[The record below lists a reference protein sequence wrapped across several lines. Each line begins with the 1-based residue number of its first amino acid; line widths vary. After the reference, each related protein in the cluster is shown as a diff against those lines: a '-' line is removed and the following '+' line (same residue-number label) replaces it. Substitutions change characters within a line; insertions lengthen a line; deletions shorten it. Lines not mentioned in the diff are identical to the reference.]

1 MNIVKEQCMKTWM
14 ALAMV
19 LLLAGCASKRA
30 VPVDCERRLSPIN
43 VPAVIEDPV
52 TSEPEAPEESES

>member
-1 MNIVKEQCMKTWM
+1 MSVVKEQCMKAWM
-14 ALAMV
+14 TLAMV
-19 LLLAGCASKRA
+19 ALLVGCASKRA

-52 TSEPEAPEESES
+52 TSEPQAPEEPES